1 MMTYYGVIG
10 SPNSRNVEAVINH
23 TGLPVE
29 RKYLGFFDGDLKT
42 PEYLAL
48 NPNGKVPSLTDGDF
62 VLWESWRTRLG
73 TPRCFPRI
81 CDSAPTSY
89 AGSAGNLHTTTGTS
103 ASWLSRQW

>member
-62 VLWESWRTRLG
+62 VLWESNAIMQYLADKAG
-73 TPRCFPRI
+73 DAALFPK
-81 CDSAPTSY
+81 D
-89 AGSAGNLHTTTGTS
+89 L
-103 ASWLSRQW
+103 RQRADVVR